1 MIFLIQIPVS
11 PRAHRDTVS
20 LSISLSVCVS
30 VSLSPFLRGSH
41 SITVSQ
47 IKQTLKQ
54 IKFTA
59 DAEPNS
65 DAARALISKRQKLDS
80 EW

>member
-59 DAEPNS
+59 EPNS

-80 EW
+80 VW